1 MGYHPD
7 VASLLQE
14 PSMDQLIR
22 LDERGA
28 IRRYF
33 DSRNCRVL
41 FRLLFFFTLA
51 AIFAGLVLMAKEHYS
66 WLLVTALNLVL
77 IRLLYLFEEH
87 DAFTRNFR
95 GILLTFLL
103 AQLAMLRCLSP
114 LGELVALDFFL
125 PLLFLFFR
133 LPAGAL
139 AVPLGLLWG
148 AGPGAHLLL
157 HGLPTELDVTARF
170 VAHGLIVVAIFA
182 FVRRWTEAL
191 HHQFLDTWRR
201 EHRRWIESSRMR
213 EELGSARKIQL
224 SMLPS
229 GDPKLPWLDV
239 AGISIPANEV
249 GGDYYDYFQLSDT
262 RLVVVVADVAG
273 HGVASGL
280 VLSGLRSCLHLLQED
295 PPEPVEIL
303 RKLDRVVR
311 QTSGRRHFVT
321 MVYLL
326 LDYETQNAVVASAA
340 HPPMLHYHASEGKV
354 EEIQLPSLPL
364 GTPLKG
370 TFHQHAL
377 TFSRDDVFLLTT
389 DGIAEIQNRHEE
401 VYGADRL
408 GHRLTG
414 TAAHRNAREIRDILL
429 GDVVSFKGDREQ
441 TDDITVV
448 VLKVR

>member
-1 MGYHPD
+1 
-7 VASLLQE
+7 
-14 PSMDQLIR
+14 MDLLIR

-28 IRRYF
+28 VRRYF
-33 DSRNCRVL
+33 DSRNCRIL
-41 FRLLFFFTLA
+41 FRLLLFFTLA
-51 AIFAGLVLMAKEHYS
+51 AIFAGLILVAQQRYS
-66 WLLVTALNLVL
+66 LLLVTALNLVA
-77 IRLLYLFEEH
+77 IRLLYLFNEH
-87 DAFTRNFR
+87 PGFTRSFR
-95 GILLTFLL
+95 GILLAFLL
-103 AQLAMLRCLSP
+103 AQLAMLRGLAP
-114 LGELVALDFFL
+114 LDGLGPLDFLL
-125 PLLFLFFR
+125 PLLLLFFR
-133 LPAGAL
+133 LPAAPLAL
-139 AVPLGLLWG
+139 PLALVWTGGSGLY
-148 AGPGAHLLL
+148 LLRN
-157 HGLPTELDVTARF
+157 GLPGEIDQALGVVF
-170 VAHGLIVVAIFA
+170 QSLIVLGIFVL
-182 FVRRWTEAL
+182 VRRWSDTL
-191 HHQFLDTWRR
+191 YRNFLDSWRR
-201 EHRRWIESSRMR
+201 EHRRWNESQRMR

-280 VLSGLRSCLHLLQED
+280 VLSGIRSCLHLLQEA

-326 LDYETQNAVVASAA
+326 LDFETHSATVASAA
-340 HPPMLHYHASEGKV
+340 HPPLLHYHAATGEV
-354 EEIQLPSLPL
+354 EEIPLPSLPL

-370 TFHQHAL
+370 EFRQQTLEFA
-377 TFSRDDVFLLTT
+377 SDDVFLLST
-389 DGIAEIQNRHEE
+389 DGIAEIQDRHEE
-401 VYGADRL
+401 VYGAERL
-408 GHRLTG
+408 GERLGATATHRG
-414 TAAHRNAREIRDILL
+414 AREIRDILL
-429 GDVVSFKGDREQ
+429 GDVVSFKGDQDQ